1 MVAGSPTIPFRTVAH
16 VLLPLVTSAAKSVV
30 PPSLADIMGIGKKRA
45 EKLQEAG
52 INTVEDLAA
61 ADPADAAQALRGVSA
76 ENAAILIEH
85 AKTKLG
91 RA

>member
-1 MVAGSPTIPFRTVAH
+1 
-16 VLLPLVTSAAKSVV
+16 
-30 PPSLADIMGIGKKRA
+30 MGIGKKRA

-61 ADPADAAQALRGVSA
+61 ADPADVAQALRGVSA